1 MCSESTDQRYVAR
14 PQGATCDIGA
24 FELDKLASVTLA
36 LAPNAAFI
44 KKTGAA
50 TVTGTV
56 SCSAAGVVALNV
68 TLTQPQK
75 TKGNSSTVVQA
86 AGTTNV
92 NCVVG
97 ATSWSIVL
105 TPATGAF
112 VTGAATG
119 SARTSGGLGF
129 LASSVTSTL
138 NVK

>member
-56 SCSAAGVVALNV
+56 SCSAAGVV
-68 TLTQPQK
+68 
-75 TKGNSSTVVQA
+75 QA